1 MLYMTKT
8 ADLQADESIDC
19 TGIAEV
25 DAAKKPWALLVLDE
39 DAAAAEAGW
48 RLVGTYA
55 VESDAVAA
63 HRRLSQSMK
72 CDDYDALARSS
83 AWLLA
88 GRTAGEWRRAAA
100 QLWSGQKEENYG

>member
-25 DAAKKPWALLVLDE
+25 DAAKKPWVLLVLEE
-39 DAAAAEAGW
+39 DAAAADAGW
-48 RLVGTYA
+48 RLVGSYVA
-55 VESDAVAA
+55 ESDAVAA

-72 CDDYDALARSS
+72 WDDYDALAQPPAR
-83 AWLLA
+83 LLA
-88 GRTAGEWRRAAA
+88 GRTAGAWRPATR
-100 QLWSGQKEENYG
+100 LWPGQKEENYG